1 MWRKGPIYREEYP
14 EYPKRAVQETIVNA
28 LIHRDYTIIGSEVHI
43 DIYDDRLEVYS
54 PGGMYD
60 GTFIQDIDI
69 YNIASIRRNPV
80 IADLFARMNLMERCG
95 SGLRNIIE
103 AYEFEGNYKEE
114 LKPEFRSTE
123 TSFFAVLNNLNYDG
137 QNDG

>member
-1 MWRKGPIYREEYP
+1 
-14 EYPKRAVQETIVNA
+14 
-28 LIHRDYTIIGSEVHI
+28 
-43 DIYDDRLEVYS
+43 
-54 PGGMYD
+54 MYD
-60 GTFIQDIDI
+60 GTFIQDIYL

-103 AYEFEGNYKEE
+103 AYEFEENYIEE
-114 LKPEFRSTE
+114 LKPEFRLTE
-123 TSFFAVLNNLNYDG
+123 TPFFVVLKNLNYVG